1 MPTLAPELEARIA
14 AVRRFSRFYTRQLG
28 LLQESLVHTRFSISE
43 ARVLYELAHR
53 DSVTA
58 SELAADLDLDH
69 GYLSRILRRF
79 AEDGLLGKK
88 RAPDDA
94 RQSLITITAK
104 GRKAFAPLNKGSH
117 DQVAAMLEKL
127 SPADQS
133 RVVGAM
139 NTVETLLGAS
149 PQSLAAIPAIILRP
163 HQPGDMGWVTSAH
176 GALYAQ
182 EYGWNIEF
190 EALVA
195 KITAEFIENFDAKR
209 ERCWIAELDGERVG
223 SVFVVRKN
231 DEIAKLRL
239 LIVDPRA
246 RGLKLG
252 RRLVEECLRFTK
264 AAGYS
269 SMTLWTQSNLTAAR
283 AIYQRVGF
291 QLTAQEPHHSFGVDL
306 VGETW
311 DIDLRDRAP

>member
-1 MPTLAPELEARIA
+1 MPTLAPELETRIA

-28 LLQESLVHTRFSISE
+28 LLQESLVHTRFSLSE

-58 SELAADLDLDH
+58 SELATDLDLDH

-94 RQSLITITAK
+94 RQNLIAITAK

-117 DQVAAMLEKL
+117 DQVAAMLQQL
-127 SPADQS
+127 SPSDQS
-133 RVVGAM
+133 LIVGAM

-149 PQSLAAIPAIILRP
+149 SQSSPAVRAIILRQ

-209 ERCWIAELDGERVG
+209 ERCWIAEIDGERVG
-223 SVFVVRKN
+223 SVFVVRKT
-231 DEIAKLRL
+231 DAIAKLRL
-239 LIVDPRA
+239 LIIDPRA
-246 RGLKLG
+246 RGRGLG
-252 RRLVEECLRFTK
+252 KRLVDECLRFAK
-264 AAGYS
+264 DAGYA
-269 SMTLWTQSNLTAAR
+269 SMTLWTQSCLTAAR
-283 AIYQRVGF
+283 GIYARAGF
-291 QLTAQEPHHSFGVDL
+291 KCVAEEPHRSFGVDL
-306 VGETW
+306 IGETW
-311 DIDLRDRAP
+311 ERDL